1 MNFIAE
7 KTSNLKGEVVCP
19 GDKSISQR
27 ILMIGSLL
35 DQDIEITGFLNALDP
50 LSTLNA
56 LSSVG
61 VKIKNDNT
69 KIKIFNKTNFISPK
83 NDINLGNSGTG
94 MRLMMGFISGL
105 SIDANLVGDHS
116 LSKRPMMRV
125 ANPLNDMGSNIT
137 CTNDLPPVLIKRGNI
152 VNNYKYELPIASAQV
167 KSSILLAALT
177 AKKNVTVIEPSA
189 TRDHTEKMIKYF
201 NGDIESHFKDGKNH
215 IKLLTSNLNSN
226 SSYEIVGDFSSASFL
241 IVACLISKN
250 SRILIKNVGLNKT
263 RSGLINLLKKMGANI
278 NIVNQSKKSNE
289 DVGDLEVF
297 SSELVGVDVPEEIIP
312 NIIDEIPIFSIAASF
327 ANGETSIKGASEL
340 RVKES
345 DRLQAIAD
353 GLKALNV
360 KYELYDDG
368 IKIFGQNKNIN
379 PKNFVNSYGDH
390 RIAMSF
396 LIASLRSNREIMVE
410 DCENILTSFPNFIE
424 TMNSL
429 GMKIYEK

>member
-7 KTSNLKGEVVCP
+7 KTSNLKGEVICP

-35 DQDIEITGFLNALDP
+35 DQDIEISGFLNALDP

-137 CTNDLPPVLIKRGNI
+137 CTNELPPVLIKRGNI

-189 TRDHTEKMIKYF
+189 TRDHTEKMIEHF
-201 NGDIESHFKDGKNH
+201 NGDIEAYFKDGK
-215 IKLLTSNLNSN
+215 KW
-226 SSYEIVGDFSSASFL
+226 
-241 IVACLISKN
+241 
-250 SRILIKNVGLNKT
+250 
-263 RSGLINLLKKMGANI
+263 NI
-278 NIVNQSKKSNE
+278 NISYINY
-289 DVGDLEVF
+289 F
-297 SSELVGVDVPEEIIP
+297 
-312 NIIDEIPIFSIAASF
+312 FC
-327 ANGETSIKGASEL
+327 T
-340 RVKES
+340 
-345 DRLQAIAD
+345 
-353 GLKALNV
+353 
-360 KYELYDDG
+360 
-368 IKIFGQNKNIN
+368 KN
-379 PKNFVNSYGDH
+379 
-390 RIAMSF
+390 
-396 LIASLRSNREIMVE
+396 
-410 DCENILTSFPNFIE
+410 
-424 TMNSL
+424 
-429 GMKIYEK
+429 